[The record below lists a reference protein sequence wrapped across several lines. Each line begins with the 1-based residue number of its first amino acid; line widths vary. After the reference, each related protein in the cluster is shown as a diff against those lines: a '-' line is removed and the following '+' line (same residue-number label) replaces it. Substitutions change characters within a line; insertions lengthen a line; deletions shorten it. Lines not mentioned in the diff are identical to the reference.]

1 MRTTGFDQG
10 LLNARAAV
18 GLAAG
23 QVNLSDLGNQQRIL
37 LGSGAGLGASV
48 DPVVIATG
56 RDFKGLAHRAN
67 GMFGFHRIDPLKALV
82 GVSERMP
89 KVFFKMSRCW
99 RR

>member
-1 MRTTGFDQG
+1 MRAAGFDQS
-10 LLNARAAV
+10 LLNAWAAV
-18 GLAAG
+18 SLAAS
-23 QVNLSDLGNQQRIL
+23 QVDLGDLGPQQHIL
-37 LGSGAGLGASV
+37 LGSGTGLPGPA

-56 RDFKGLAHRAN
+56 GDFKGLAHRTN
-67 GMFGFHRIDPLKALV
+67 GMLGFHRVDPLKALV